1 MTFSEVLRTAR
12 LKAGM
17 SQEELAEKIGVSRRT
32 INSYENG
39 KSWPKNNA
47 RYRAL
52 ADVLGVPVTSL
63 TLVEERCEELSD
75 VNSRSELKK
84 KGADVLTEYHTL
96 FAGDVAT
103 EEDLDWFKQA
113 SDQIYWDLKKIKK
126 MTRSVTPGS
135 DGDGGSGP
143 DAGGGA

>member
-84 KGADVLTEYHTL
+84 KSANVLTEYHTL
-96 FAGDVAT
+96 FAGDAAT

-113 SDQIYWDLKKIKK
+113 FDQIYWDLKKIKK
-126 MTRSVTPGS
+126 MTRSGTPGP